1 MRVTPPLALPWNA
14 VRGWYWSCS
23 QTSFSTVAGTG
34 YQPQYKQTLR
44 CRFESAPN
52 FHGPDSNLPHY
63 LKVGSGA
70 ASDLVCYL
78 LLVLK
83 KITAWQRYI
92 LKEERHRPVLIH
104 RGNGRHSKC
113 IDSRAGGGARLGMR
127 VRAQR
132 YSGAA
137 LLSSRELLYAVRS
150 AGDMYM
156 CGYGW
161 G

>member
-14 VRGWYWSCS
+14 VRWDGIGLVPRLV
-23 QTSFSTVAGTG
+23 FSTVAGTG

-78 LLVLK
+78 L
-83 KITAWQRYI
+83 
-92 LKEERHRPVLIH
+92 
-104 RGNGRHSKC
+104 
-113 IDSRAGGGARLGMR
+113 
-127 VRAQR
+127 
-132 YSGAA
+132 
-137 LLSSRELLYAVRS
+137 
-150 AGDMYM
+150 
-156 CGYGW
+156 
-161 G
+161 